1 MFCSVFDIEMY
12 YNVHMIN
19 KIANNEQMDIDEIT
33 ILKLLLKNGKIN
45 QRKISLISD
54 YSLGKVNQVINQL
67 KVERY
72 ISSEGNITSKGKS
85 YINSHHSKR
94 ATILAAGYGLRMVPI
109 NTEEPKGLLEVHSE
123 PLIERI
129 IKQLHEVG
137 ITDIKIVVGFMKEHY
152 EYLIDQYD
160 VDLIVNPYYSTR
172 NNIYSLYLARDRLA
186 DGYVIPCDIWFKDNP
201 FSTLEDPSW
210 YLFSDRLTDHSHW
223 RVSRTSKVRYTKES
237 GNRMIGIAYLNQDDA
252 EILTGRLDKMIKA
265 KKYDS
270 FWEDALVDKK
280 QFLLNGR
287 IIPNSEHA
295 EINSYEELMELD
307 SHSNH
312 LKTEAIKII
321 ENTLK
326 VDKTKIHN
334 IYTLK
339 KGMTNRSFSFKC
351 NDKRYIMRI
360 PGEGTDKLID
370 RKEEYDVY
378 QQVRDEPYT
387 ENILY
392 LNPNNGYKL
401 SEFLEDTRNSDA
413 NNLDDVTK
421 CMNLLRKFH
430 QENYQVYHEFDIWKQ
445 IDFYESLRKES
456 SAYKDFMMTKENVMK
471 LKPFIRDNIKQW
483 SLCHIDANADNFLI
497 DQNGEIYLIDWEYA
511 GMQDP
516 DLDIAM
522 YAIYAGYDRKQFDK
536 LIDIYY
542 QNNCDE
548 VTRYKIYAYAA
559 VGGLLWSNWCEY
571 KQSLGLDFGAYSIA
585 QYRYAKEYSKLVLDY
600 LEKNNA

>member
-1 MFCSVFDIEMY
+1 M
-12 YNVHMIN
+12 N
-19 KIANNEQMDIDEIT
+19 KNIRNEQLNIDET
-33 ILKLLLKNGKIN
+33 TVLKILLRIRESS
-45 QRKISLISD
+45 QRKISLMSD
-54 YSLGKVNQVINQL
+54 YSLGKVNQVINKL
-67 KVERY
+67 KVKEY
-72 ISSEGNITSKGKS
+72 ISSKGILTSKGKE
-85 YINSHHSKR
+85 YIDLHHPQQ

-109 NTEEPKGLLEVHSE
+109 NTEEPKGLLEVHGE

-137 ITDIKIVVGFMKEHY
+137 INDIKIVVGFMKEHY

-172 NNIYSLYLARDRLA
+172 NNIYSLYLAKDRLA
-186 DGYVIPCDIWFKDNP
+186 NGYIIPCDIWFKDNP

-210 YLFSDRLTDHSHW
+210 YLFGDRLTDHSHW
-223 RVSRTSKVRYTKES
+223 RISRTSKVRYTKES

-252 EILTGRLDKMIKA
+252 EILTSRLDEMIKA

-280 QFLLNGR
+280 RFLLNGR
-287 IIPNSEHA
+287 IISNSEHA

-307 SHSNH
+307 SHSDH

-321 ENTLK
+321 ENTLR
-326 VDKTKIHN
+326 VDKTKIYDIH
-334 IYTLK
+334 TLK

-430 QENYQVYHEFDIWKQ
+430 QENYQVQHEFNLWKK
-445 IDFYESLRKES
+445 IDFYESLRNEP
-456 SAYKDFMMTKENVMK
+456 SAYKDFMITKENVMK
-471 LKPFIRDNIKQW
+471 LKPFIQDNIKQW

-497 DQNGEIYLIDWEYA
+497 DQNGKIYLIDWEYA

-522 YAIYAGYDRKQFDK
+522 YAIYAGYDRQQFDK

-585 QYRYAKEYSKLVLDY
+585 QYRYAKEYSKLVLNY
-600 LEKNNA
+600 LEKKNA